1 MAVAYVIFMEKIN
14 DIVVNLDAIFSF
26 KTISSV
32 FFMVLKK
39 KIVNMMDAAKMQLR
53 MAIAE
58 DMVLVNA
65 QSLDVTNP

>member
-14 DIVVNLDAIFSF
+14 DIVVYLDAIFSF

>member
-1 MAVAYVIFMEKIN
+1 
-14 DIVVNLDAIFSF
+14 
-26 KTISSV
+26 
-32 FFMVLKK
+32 
-39 KIVNMMDAAKMQLR
+39 MMDAAKMQLR